1 MTAYELCKFCRD
13 NRVEV
18 IIYPDW
24 VVDGS
29 QAITMCKYPEDG
41 TPPLKYRYVFD
52 ADYLRSYLPEEKADK
67 YLETVLRNG
76 LNAINKMIREGGKN
90 GE

>member
-18 IIYPDW
+18 RISPDW

-29 QAITMCKYPEDG
+29 QAITMYKYPEDG
-41 TPPLKYRYVFD
+41 SPTLKYRHIFY
-52 ADYLRSYLPEEKADK
+52 AD
-67 YLETVLRNG
+67 
-76 LNAINKMIREGGKN
+76 
-90 GE
+90 

>member
-18 IIYPDW
+18 RISPDW
-24 VVDGS
+24 VEDGS
-29 QAITMCKYPEDG
+29 QAITMYKDPEDG
-41 TPPLKYRYVFD
+41 TPSLKYSYVFD
-52 ADYLRSYLPEEKADK
+52 ADYWKSYLPVEKADK
-67 YLETVLRNG
+67 IFECVLRNG
-76 LNAINKMIREGGKN
+76 LNAINKMIQEGGEN